1 MNAPGDL
8 PGRPRERNPVF
19 YGSYDWH
26 SCVEMHW
33 LLIRLLRTAAD
44 SVPAGEIRATLDRQ
58 FAPEAV
64 AAEAA
69 YVAGPDSPGRY
80 GWGWALA
87 LVHEASALAGPAPA
101 EQPTL
106 TPGAGRPPWLRWPTP
121 SPAASWTG
129 CPRRPTRSAT
139 GCIRTPRSRCPGP
152 CRTPATWRR
161 PATRR

>member
-1 MNAPGDL
+1 MNEPGDF

-44 SVPAGEIRATLDRQ
+44 AVPADEIRATLDRQ

-87 LVHEASALAGPAPA
+87 LAHEASLFASTATTLA
-101 EQPTL
+101 
-106 TPGAGRPPWLRWPTP
+106 PGAGRPPWRRWPTP
-121 SPAASWTG
+121 
-129 CPRRPTRSAT
+129 
-139 GCIRTPRSRCPGP
+139 
-152 CRTPATWRR
+152 
-161 PATRR
+161 